1 MGKSIVAT
9 TLLCVAFAIPFAA
22 NAGKLV
28 VDYAG
33 VVSSIDRT
41 SSLADTPPYSVG
53 DPITGRLIIDTALAP
68 TDRVASDPTIG
79 RYYGGSPSLDF
90 ILGAPHP
97 RGNAS
102 ADLFLVYNDW
112 DPPSTGA
119 PREDGI
125 IIKDS
130 SGSIDGA
137 FNLLLGFRRPNPLG
151 QVLADDSLSQSFVIE
166 RESGTNL
173 WGYIERGFGEFR
185 NVVDFTLDRLSVT
198 PLVCRAP

>member
-1 MGKSIVAT
+1 MGKSIAAAA
-9 TLLCVAFAIPFAA
+9 LFCMPFAA

-33 VVSSIDRT
+33 VVSSVERA
-41 SSLADTPPYSVG
+41 SSLAEAPPYSVG
-53 DPITGRLIIDTALAP
+53 DPITGRLVIDAGLAP
-68 TDRVASDPTIG
+68 ADRLASDPTVG

-90 ILGAPHP
+90 ILGTPHP
-97 RGNAS
+97 SGNAS
-102 ADLFLVYNDW
+102 SDLFVVYNDW
-112 DPPSTGA
+112 EPPSTGA

-125 IIKDS
+125 IINDS
-130 SGSIDGA
+130 SGSVDGE

-151 QVLADDSLSQSFVIE
+151 QVLTDDSLSQSFVVE
-166 RESGTNL
+166 QEPGTNL

-185 NVVDFTLDRLSVT
+185 NVVDFTLDRLSVR

>member
-1 MGKSIVAT
+1 MGKSIVAAA
-9 TLLCVAFAIPFAA
+9 LLCALFAAPFAA
-22 NAGKLV
+22 NAEKLV
-28 VDYAG
+28 VSYAG
-33 VVSSIDRT
+33 VVSSVDRA

-53 DPITGRLIIDTALAP
+53 DPITGRLLIDTAFAPADRLAN
-68 TDRVASDPTIG
+68 DPSVG

-102 ADLFLVYNDW
+102 SDLLVVYNDW

-125 IIKDS
+125 VINDS
-130 SGSIDGA
+130 SGGIDGE

-151 QVLADDSLSQSFVIE
+151 QVLADDTLSQSFVIE